1 MRDFFG
7 RLGERFRQFMVGRY
21 GSDALS
27 RAMLGLA
34 FILML
39 LNLFLRSKTWILSV
53 VIWVLLFL
61 VYLRMFSRNIQ
72 ARYNENTRYLMLKE
86 KVTGLFRGNR
96 AGQNQGRSA
105 YSDSNPF
112 GGQNPYRDYQNYAQ
126 GGSKPSGRY
135 RSDKEHRI
143 FRCPKCNQRVRVPRG
158 RGMIEITCPRC
169 GNTFRKRS

>member
-1 MRDFFG
+1 MGNFFN
-7 RLGERFRQFMVGRY
+7 RLGQRFRQFMIGRY
-21 GSDALS
+21 GSDNLS
-27 RAMLGLA
+27 RFMIGLA
-34 FILML
+34 FFFML
-39 LNLFLRSKTWILSV
+39 INLFLRNRTWVLSV
-53 VIWVLLFL
+53 LVWALLIL

-86 KVTGLFRGNR
+86 KVMNFFRGRRNS
-96 AGQNQGRSA
+96 GSSQKNYGG
-105 YSDSNPF
+105 F
-112 GGQNPYRDYQNYAQ
+112 GNPYRDYAEAAQKPRNYM
-126 GGSKPSGRY
+126 